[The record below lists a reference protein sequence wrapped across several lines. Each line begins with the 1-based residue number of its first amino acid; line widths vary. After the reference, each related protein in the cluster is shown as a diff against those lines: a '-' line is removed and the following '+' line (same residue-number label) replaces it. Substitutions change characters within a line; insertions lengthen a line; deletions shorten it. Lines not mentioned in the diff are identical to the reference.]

1 MKNNWMQEQYL
12 CKELNIVLTSSEY
25 CLCPPRLMIS
35 PSSDILKIECV
46 FLHLLKKIQKRS
58 SPYYYNILWFVSRAA
73 FGLLHP
79 IMNYPTSQIQRYK
92 YKYKIANTQ
101 INAKTPICVKSRLPS
116 ASSNCQ
122 LAKST
127 CSPHSTSNMAKH
139 PFLWL
144 YSPTEHSS
152 TI

>member
-1 MKNNWMQEQYL
+1 MQEQYL

-35 PSSDILKIECV
+35 PSSDILEIECV
-46 FLHLLKKIQKRS
+46 FLHLLKKIQRKEVRRIIIIS
-58 SPYYYNILWFVSRAA
+58 NYLFRRAA

-101 INAKTPICVKSRLPS
+101 INAKTAICVKSRLPS

-139 PFLWL
+139 PFL
-144 YSPTEHSS
+144 
-152 TI
+152 